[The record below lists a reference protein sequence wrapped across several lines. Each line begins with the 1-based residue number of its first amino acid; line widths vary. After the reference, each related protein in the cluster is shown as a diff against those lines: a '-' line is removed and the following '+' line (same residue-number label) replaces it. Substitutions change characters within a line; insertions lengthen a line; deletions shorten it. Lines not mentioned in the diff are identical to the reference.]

1 MKRIIACMVLVGIG
15 LAFPG
20 NSYAQEKKPERLIL
34 GFSSVSGNR
43 APLWIAK
50 DAGLFRK
57 YGLDVNLIFIRSG
70 ATTTQAL
77 IGGDIQLMAG
87 TGAATIVAAASGAPL
102 VIVASIGP
110 TAYQLI
116 AHPSIKSIDDLKGK
130 IIGTSR
136 PGSNPEFAL
145 RRLLPKLGLTP
156 GKDVFLV
163 ATGLTESDKRAL
175 LVLEHKIDATAVG
188 VDTVVN
194 FALRGQEVSVLA
206 DFLAKGI
213 YTSGSDIAVTRQFL
227 KEHPAQLKAF
237 LKSFIE
243 GVWLGRADKQVAYR
257 TFQKYL
263 NARNPKLLESLH
275 RTYFFKTLLPR
286 PYPNLEAIQ
295 TDIEDLS
302 AATPALKGRRAAD
315 FVDTTILNEIENEG
329 FFNYLQNAYK
339 G

>member
-1 MKRIIACMVLVGIG
+1 MASVVIG
-15 LAFPG
+15 LLLSG
-20 NSYAQEKKPERLIL
+20 NSHAQEKKVERLTL
-34 GFSSVSGNR
+34 GYSSVSGNR

-50 DAGLFRK
+50 DMGLFRK

-70 ATTTQAL
+70 ATATQAL
-77 IGGDIQLMAG
+77 IGGDIQLV
-87 TGAATIVAAASGAPL
+87 AATGSAAIVAAASGAPL
-102 VIVASIGP
+102 VIIASIGP

-116 AHPSIKSIDDLKGK
+116 AHPSIKSVGDLKGK

-145 RRLLPKLGLTP
+145 RRLLPKLGLIP

-163 ATGLTESDKRAL
+163 PTGLTESDKRTL

-188 VDTVVN
+188 ADTVVN

-206 DFLAKGI
+206 DFLGEGI
-213 YTSGSDIAVTRQFL
+213 YASGSDIVATRQFL
-227 KEHPAQLKAF
+227 KGYPLRLKAF
-237 LKSFIE
+237 LKGFIE
-243 GVWLGRADKQVAYR
+243 GVWMGRADKQVAYR

-263 NARNPKLLESLH
+263 KAENPKLLASLYH
-275 RTYFFKTLLPR
+275 TYFFRTLLPR
-286 PYPNLEAIQ
+286 PYPKEEAVQ

-302 AATPALKGRRAAD
+302 ATMPALKGRQSSD
-315 FVDTTILNEIENEG
+315 FIDTTILREIENEG
-329 FFNYLQNAYK
+329 FFTYLQSAYK